1 MPRFAVLVASLSFA
15 QRTKEVRNGE
25 MLDLTGGRKPE
36 TEFSP
41 EVIRMFDAITS
52 NSPDVVNGALA
63 ALPQGAIDIRGPRGN
78 TPLFE
83 SVLKHHVHSVELL
96 LKRGANN
103 GANPRLINV
112 DGYDALDAA
121 AFGGCAMCAHA
132 LIEAGLDP
140 KTVRHDGFNALH
152 RAIWGDTPQHTETVK
167 VILEAGVSPSMIANM
182 ISTRPDQQSGPVPPI
197 NMVNENEATK
207 ALLEE
212 WILKE
217 ANGEVGKPTKAQSL
231 PKASTTNAPPSK
243 KRHLEK
249 GERLV
254 PKNKGARLETPRG
267 KAKPDKK
274 VAAKFT
280 GKEPKEEL

>member
-1 MPRFAVLVASLSFA
+1 V
-15 QRTKEVRNGE
+15 
-25 MLDLTGGRKPE
+25 
-36 TEFSP
+36 
-41 EVIRMFDAITS
+41 
-52 NSPDVVNGALA
+52 
-63 ALPQGAIDIRGPRGN
+63 LPQGAIDIRGPSGN

-83 SVLKHHVHSVELL
+83 SVLKHHVHSVALL
-96 LKRGANN
+96 LKR

-112 DGYDALDAA
+112 DGCDALDAA
-121 AFGGCAMCAHA
+121 AFGGCAMCVHGLHA

-197 NMVNENEATK
+197 KMVNDNEATK

-217 ANGEVGKPTKAQSL
+217 ANRKVGKPTKAEGEQHDES
-231 PKASTTNAPPSK
+231 SNAPPTK
-243 KRHLEK
+243 KRHLKK

-254 PKNKGARLETPRG
+254 PKNKGAARLETRG
-267 KAKPDKK
+267 EAKPDKK

>member
-1 MPRFAVLVASLSFA
+1 MRRV
-15 QRTKEVRNGE
+15 
-25 MLDLTGGRKPE
+25 
-36 TEFSP
+36 
-41 EVIRMFDAITS
+41 
-52 NSPDVVNGALA
+52 
-63 ALPQGAIDIRGPRGN
+63 LPQGAIDIRGPSGN

-83 SVLKHHVHSVELL
+83 SVLKHHVHSVALL
-96 LKRGANN
+96 LKR

-112 DGYDALDAA
+112 DGCDTLDAA
-121 AFGGCAMCAHA
+121 AFGGCAMCVHA

-140 KTVRHDGFNALH
+140 KTVHHDGFNALH

-197 NMVNENEATK
+197 KMVNDNEATK

-217 ANGEVGKPTKAQSL
+217 ANRKVGKPTKAEGEQHDES
-231 PKASTTNAPPSK
+231 SNAPPTK
-243 KRHLEK
+243 KRHLKK

-254 PKNKGARLETPRG
+254 PKNKGAARLETRG
-267 KAKPDKK
+267 EAKPDKK

>member
-1 MPRFAVLVASLSFA
+1 MARYAVLVASLSLA
-15 QRTKEVRNGE
+15 QLPKEIRNGE

-41 EVIRMFDAITS
+41 NVIRMFDAITS

-63 ALPQGAIDIRGPRGN
+63 ALPQGAIDIRGPSGN

-83 SVLKHHVHSVELL
+83 SVLKHHVHSVALL
-96 LKRGANN
+96 LKR

-140 KTVRHDGFNALH
+140 NTVRHDGFNALH
-152 RAIWGDTPQHTETVK
+152 RAIWGDTPMHTETVK
-167 VILEAGVSPSMIANM
+167 VILEAGVSPSMMANM

-197 NMVNENEATK
+197 NMVNENKATK

-217 ANGEVGKPTKAQSL
+217 ANGEVGKPTTAQIL
-231 PKASTTNAPPSK
+231 PKGSATSAPPSK
-243 KRHLEK
+243 KRHINK

-254 PKNKGARLETPRG
+254 PKNKGGREGIRG
-267 KAKPDKK
+267 KAKADKK

-280 GKEPKEEL
+280 EKEPKEEL